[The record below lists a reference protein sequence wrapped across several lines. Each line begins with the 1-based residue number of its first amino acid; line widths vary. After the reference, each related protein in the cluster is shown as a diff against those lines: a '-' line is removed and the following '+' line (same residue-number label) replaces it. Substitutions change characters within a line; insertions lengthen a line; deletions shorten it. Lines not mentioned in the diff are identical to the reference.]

1 MPEYVLMGELS
12 VQGARNA
19 KDTVKR
25 SRAARETF
33 AGMGVNAR
41 EWFFTLGQYDV
52 VLTVDAPDDETL
64 TRAAV
69 ALAIQ
74 GNLRTTTLRG
84 FSEKEIKVVLR
95 GVPECWSG
103 VTEAVSSRSTRSPGC
118 IPNPRHRKLSN
129 RRRNERRH

>member
-1 MPEYVLMGELS
+1 MSKYVLLGNWTD
-12 VQGARNA
+12 QGARDVKN
-19 KDTVKR
+19 TVKR

-33 AGMGVNAR
+33 AAMGVNAR

-64 TRAAV
+64 TRATL

-84 FSEKEIKVVLR
+84 FGEKEM
-95 GVPECWSG
+95 
-103 VTEAVSSRSTRSPGC
+103 EAIVGA
-118 IPNPRHRKLSN
+118 IP
-129 RRRNERRH
+129 